1 MEVNLEKNN
10 IPLKLNK
17 RILIEI
23 ANQVMYN
30 YKCINGS
37 ISIIFLDQENLRKLN
52 KKFFNKDEYTDVIAF
67 NLEEEDYPIEGEIYI
82 SPKQVNENA
91 KIFKEK
97 FDTELKRVIIHGCLH
112 LLGYEDD
119 SKVNKQKMRSL
130 ENFFIDKFSN
140 YTVV

>member
-97 FDTELKRVIIHGCLH
+97 FDTE
-112 LLGYEDD
+112 
-119 SKVNKQKMRSL
+119 
-130 ENFFIDKFSN
+130 
-140 YTVV
+140 